1 MGRYGIVIL
10 VLFSFMITLFSC
22 GRSPQTIA
30 TVGKEKITITEFQD
44 LLKQKKPRK
53 QLSQISFEERKK
65 VLMNHLEG
73 RAKAMKAKELK
84 LNEDPDLQVQLRR
97 REERVLAAKYP
108 EILIVEKFVTPEMIQ
123 AFSGIQTSK
132 PRIIT
137 VALGYEG
144 SKLIQFSRSREEAV
158 TLADQIYQRIKE
170 GEDIAELSAQYTD
183 NPNLKKQKGLYDPY
197 TAGALDPAVDV
208 RVNQAEKSEIIAP
221 IETDRG
227 IFVIEILDKDDSA
240 RVALSENQRN
250 RIRINIY
257 NKFYR
262 TQGDTIYKNLS
273 EKFRSELGGEI
284 FDDGIDEFL
293 LAIEAWA
300 ATPNPTDPTFTET
313 QKAIVLG
320 RIADITISAGYFI
333 DEFQGTFRTSY
344 QRFNS
349 HDELK
354 KVLMDYIERYLAWIT
369 KAREAGIDRL
379 PEVQK
384 LLQQFL
390 DSKLVELFDKN
401 EIKEKAVPTEEEM
414 RDLYEKNKKDFIDP
428 EKIRI
433 WEIALKDEKTAQTV
447 LKKAN
452 IPGADFPALAREYTA
467 KINLRD
473 RGGDL
478 GFQSIKSPRKIIKPA
493 FEAGENQIIGP
504 IKEHRFYYVIKT
516 GDILPERQKDFK
528 EVEIPV
534 KSRTRNENEQKI
546 REEWRNRLE
555 KEYDIWIDEA
565 KLKELS

>member
-10 VLFSFMITLFSC
+10 VLFSFIITLFSC

-158 TLADQIYQRIKE
+158 TLADQIYQRVKE

-320 RIADITISAGYFI
+320 RIADITITAGYFI

-344 QRFNS
+344 QLFNS

-401 EIKEKAVPTEEEM
+401 
-414 RDLYEKNKKDFIDP
+414 
-428 EKIRI
+428 
-433 WEIALKDEKTAQTV
+433 
-447 LKKAN
+447 
-452 IPGADFPALAREYTA
+452 
-467 KINLRD
+467 
-473 RGGDL
+473 
-478 GFQSIKSPRKIIKPA
+478 
-493 FEAGENQIIGP
+493 
-504 IKEHRFYYVIKT
+504 
-516 GDILPERQKDFK
+516 
-528 EVEIPV
+528 
-534 KSRTRNENEQKI
+534 
-546 REEWRNRLE
+546 
-555 KEYDIWIDEA
+555 
-565 KLKELS
+565 